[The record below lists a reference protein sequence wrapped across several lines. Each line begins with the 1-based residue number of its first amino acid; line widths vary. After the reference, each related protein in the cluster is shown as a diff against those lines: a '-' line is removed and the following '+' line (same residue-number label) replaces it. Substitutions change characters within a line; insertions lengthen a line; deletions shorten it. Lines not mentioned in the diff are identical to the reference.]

1 MGYPKDTF
9 RLGCMA
15 SLYMQN
21 AIESYIETKEIFTW
35 ITSKG
40 ESFPQYTEE
49 NLIRK
54 ASVVIV
60 FSAMAV
66 ESFLND
72 YSAAVLED
80 SNYYNCYDS
89 LNICNK
95 FQLIVQFI
103 LHKKFEK
110 GNEPYGLLS
119 KLVKNRNELVH
130 NKSQDFSEILENPE
144 KFQGEKK
151 LDYLT
156 ILKEEV
162 DKATDAIRAVVK
174 LVNYFEENDLGTSA
188 CERMFAYYTSCYFEN
203 EPESLEL
210 KELLKLGLNVTRQK
224 PFKI

>member
-9 RLGCMA
+9 RFGCMA

-21 AIESYIETKEIFTW
+21 AIESYIATKEIFTW

-130 NKSQDFSEILENPE
+130 NKS
-144 KFQGEKK
+144 
-151 LDYLT
+151 
-156 ILKEEV
+156 
-162 DKATDAIRAVVK
+162 
-174 LVNYFEENDLGTSA
+174 
-188 CERMFAYYTSCYFEN
+188 
-203 EPESLEL
+203 
-210 KELLKLGLNVTRQK
+210 
-224 PFKI
+224 